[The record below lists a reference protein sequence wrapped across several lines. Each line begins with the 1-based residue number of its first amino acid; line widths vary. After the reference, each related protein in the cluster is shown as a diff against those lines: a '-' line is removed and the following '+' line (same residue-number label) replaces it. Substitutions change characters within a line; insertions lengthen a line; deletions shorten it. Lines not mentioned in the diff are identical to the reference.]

1 MSFYLS
7 LVLLLHQD
15 QVCYH
20 PYTNGIPPNRS
31 DLGDHVAD
39 VHGDRM
45 GDPMEEVNHDRE
57 TVELLLGRAGVRREA
72 DIGGGDA
79 LRIVQ

>member
-20 PYTNGIPPNRS
+20 PYTNGISSNTV
-31 DLGDHVAD
+31 DVQQWGGIQFGVVA
-39 VHGDRM
+39 M
-45 GDPMEEVNHDRE
+45 
-57 TVELLLGRAGVRREA
+57 LQGR
-72 DIGGGDA
+72 
-79 LRIVQ
+79 